1 MAAWRIGWKTLAL
14 LALSLVLVPLQVL
27 VRLVTRGPAAA
38 WLPMR
43 WHAGV
48 RRILGIR
55 VEVVGTV
62 GDGHATLFVGNHVSH
77 FDIFV
82 LGGVLPGSFIAKDE
96 MARWP
101 LANKLCALQDTVFV
115 SRNPRDAGRVAAAM
129 HSVLQRRRSL
139 ILFPE
144 GTTSDGSAVA
154 PFKSSLFSVFLGP
167 AAGAWTVQ
175 PFTLSLQAVDGH
187 ELRLGGDRDGY
198 AFHGDMAMGA
208 HLLKF
213 LGLRGARLR
222 LVLHAPRVLAPDED
236 RKRLAAE
243 LHAVVASGL

>member
-1 MAAWRIGWKTLAL
+1 MAVLRIAWKTLAL
-14 LALSLVLVPLQVL
+14 LALSLVLVPVQVL
-27 VRLVTRGPAAA
+27 VRWVTRGPAAA
-38 WLPMR
+38 WVPMR

-48 RRILGIR
+48 RRILGIDI
-55 VEVVGTV
+55 EVVGAV
-62 GDGHATLFVGNHVSH
+62 GDGQATLFVGNHVSH

-82 LGGVLPGSFIAKDE
+82 LGGLLPGSFIAKDD

-101 LANKLCALQDTVFV
+101 LANRLCALQDTVFV
-115 SRNPRDAGRVAAAM
+115 SRNPRDAGRMADAM
-129 HSVLQRRRSL
+129 RSVLQRRRSL

-144 GTTSDGSAVA
+144 GTTSDGRSVA

-167 AAGAWTVQ
+167 TAGAWTVQ
-175 PFTLSLQAVDGH
+175 PFTLSLQAVDGR
-187 ELRLGGDRDGY
+187 ELQHGGDRDGY

-208 HLLKF
+208 HVFRF

-222 LVLHAPRVLAPDED
+222 VVLHAPHALSPDED
-236 RKRLAAE
+236 RKRLATT

>member
-1 MAAWRIGWKTLAL
+1 MAAWRIAYKTSAL

-27 VRLVTRGPAAA
+27 VRLFTHGPAAA

-48 RRILGIR
+48 RRILGIEL
-55 VEVVGTV
+55 EVVGRV
-62 GDGHATLFVGNHVSH
+62 ADGEAIVFVGNHVSH

-82 LGGVLPGSFIAKDE
+82 LGGVLPASFIAKDD

-115 SRNPRDAGRVAAAM
+115 SRNPRDAVRVAAAM
-129 HSVLQRRRSL
+129 RDVLQRRRSL

-144 GTTSDGSAVA
+144 GTTSDGRAVA

-167 AAGAWTVQ
+167 AAGAWMVQ
-175 PFTLSLQAVDGH
+175 PFTLSVLAVDGR
-187 ELRLGGDRDGY
+187 ELPFGGDRDGY

-208 HLLKF
+208 HLRHF

-222 LVLHAPRVLAPDED
+222 LVLHSPRVLAPDDD
-236 RKRLAAE
+236 RKTLAAE
-243 LHAVVASGL
+243 LHAVVVSGL